1 MGTIRKSDLVR
12 TIYAELRQNVASE
25 ISDGDLLRLANLIVQ
40 AHGTDPNLLA
50 GFGVAAASRTLLS
63 LPLDEAMDDG
73 GWRVL
78 FFEVGGRGDEDEV
91 GYGESHFPRIRSLLG
106 PEWRHHRWN
115 GPL

>member
-1 MGTIRKSDLVR
+1 MGAVRKSDLVR
-12 TIYAELRQNVASE
+12 TIFSELRQNVAAD

-50 GFGVAAASRTLLS
+50 GFGVAGASRALLG
-63 LPLDEAMDDG
+63 LPVDEAMDDG

-78 FFEVGGRGDEDEV
+78 YFEVGNARHEDEP
-91 GYGESHFPRIRSLLG
+91 GYGLNHHSVVRRLLG